1 MHCICPFSPLN
12 LSCSDDD
19 LYQPDYPSSPNPKA
33 QEREV
38 ASSSEPV
45 HDSPKKSLSTSSLF
59 SRMNAMR
66 TMTQNSTEY
75 PFSRQKDH
83 INSKE
88 DASMS
93 TDINP
98 FESKTLEQSKQQ
110 NNDSDLALASVFT
123 PLSVWRSIVHRSS
136 LQRREDTN
144 STIYS
149 NIVVILFP
157 FPLFCPS
164 PKSYSLLLSQS
175 LFCSSHSIHLID
187 ILILFLF
194 PLFPL
199 CGTPSKTIF
208 PPLNHAAI
216 APPRYTAHHPPTSV
230 VSE

>member
-1 MHCICPFSPLN
+1 MQSYLLMIVDSPIQRSVLWKMHCMCPFSPLN

-38 ASSSEPV
+38 ASSSEPI
-45 HDSPKKSLSTSSLF
+45 HDSPKKSLSASSLF

-144 STIYS
+144 STIDS

-157 FPLFCPS
+157 FSTFLPFSKVILTTPITIIVLFVAFHPS
-164 PKSYSLLLSQS
+164 
-175 LFCSSHSIHLID
+175 
-187 ILILFLF
+187 
-194 PLFPL
+194 
-199 CGTPSKTIF
+199 
-208 PPLNHAAI
+208 N
-216 APPRYTAHHPPTSV
+216 
-230 VSE
+230 